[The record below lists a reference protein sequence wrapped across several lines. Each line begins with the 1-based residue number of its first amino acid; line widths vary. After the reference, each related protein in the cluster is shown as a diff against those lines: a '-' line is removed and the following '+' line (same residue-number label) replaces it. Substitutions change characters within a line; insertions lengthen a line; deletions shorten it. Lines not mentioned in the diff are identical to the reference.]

1 MKFYTRTE
9 NSRFFLRNYLKSCS
23 GFASGA
29 NFRIFRYAFKSLA
42 FFLTIIILS
51 FSIVAKTPA
60 EYRKN
65 AESANGLIADLYYT
79 KAEDFSSPADYQTFE
94 RETIKEI
101 RRNLPGAENIEW
113 QGATVETG
121 NQWLID
127 KLEAYEKEPINS
139 SKRKM
144 ILTEIG
150 ERLDAL
156 EQKLAESENPAAS
169 SRTKDEDKQKLSEIL
184 KREEYVKPE
193 QLEETWIQSLIRRF
207 REWLNEK
214 MPESGQRESA
224 PTGSPALSVVL
235 MVVLFLSVFAL
246 IGFLLYKFAPFIGF
260 NIRRRTKNGKKDR
273 VILGE
278 RLAAD
283 EDAGSLFNEA
293 ERLAREGNLRQAIRK
308 GYIALLCE
316 LSDRKL
322 IGLAQHKTN
331 RDYLRDVR
339 QRHSLYQNMNNLT
352 DNFERHWYGF
362 ENAEERDWE
371 EFRSGYE
378 KAVGSSS
385 RQ

>member
-1 MKFYTRTE
+1 MDLQTKVKNHVLFYR
-9 NSRFFLRNYLKSCS
+9 
-23 GFASGA
+23 AS
-29 NFRIFRYAFKSLA
+29 A
-42 FFLTIIILS
+42 FFLAVIFLS
-51 FSIVAKTPA
+51 VSAFAKTPA

-65 AESANGLIADLYYT
+65 IESANGLIADLYY
-79 KAEDFSSPADYQTFE
+79 AESEDFSSIAEYQTFE

-101 RRNLPGAENIEW
+101 RAYLPGAENIEW
-113 QGATVETG
+113 QGASVETG

-127 KLEAYEKEPINS
+127 KLEAYEKEPIGS

-156 EQKLAESENPAAS
+156 EQKLAELENPAIS
-169 SRTKDEDKQKLSEIL
+169 NRTKDEDKQKLSEIL

-193 QLEETWIQSLIRRF
+193 QQEETWIQSLIRRF
-207 REWLNEK
+207 REWLREK
-214 MPESGQRESA
+214 MPEEEEQSQSDR
-224 PTGSPALSVVL
+224 TGSPALSVVL
-235 MVVLFLSVFAL
+235 MVVIFLLVFAL

-260 NIRRRTKNGKKDR
+260 KVRNRTKKEKKER

-283 EDAGSLFNEA
+283 ENAGSLFGEA

-316 LSDRKL
+316 LSDRKI

-339 QRHSLYQNMNNLT
+339 KRGSLYQNMNSLT

-362 ENAEERDWE
+362 ENADEKDWE
-371 EFRSGYE
+371 EFRSSYK
-378 KAVGSSS
+378 KAVSSES
-385 RQ
+385 L

>member
-1 MKFYTRTE
+1 MKFRTKTKNPE
-9 NSRFFLRNYLKSCS
+9 FLLKT
-23 GFASGA
+23 
-29 NFRIFRYAFKSLA
+29 LA
-42 FFLTIIILS
+42 VFCAVIILS
-51 FSIVAKTPA
+51 FSIFAKTPA

-65 AESANGLIADLYYT
+65 VESANGLIADLYS
-79 KAEDFSSPADYQTFE
+79 AEAEEFSSPAEYENFE

-101 RRNLPGAENIEW
+101 RAYLPGAENLEW

-121 NQWLID
+121 NQWLVD
-127 KLEAYEKEPINS
+127 KLDAYEKEPTGS

-144 ILTEIG
+144 ILTEIA

-156 EQKLAESENPAAS
+156 EQKLAELENPALSDRA
-169 SRTKDEDKQKLSEIL
+169 KDEDKQKLAEIL
-184 KREEYVKPE
+184 KREEYAKPE
-193 QLEETWIQSLIRRF
+193 EQEETWVQSLIRRF
-207 REWLNEK
+207 EEWLREK
-214 MPESGQRESA
+214 MPESEQPQSA

-235 MVVLFLSVFAL
+235 MIVIFVLVLGL
-246 IGFLLYKFAPFIGF
+246 IGFLLYKFAPLIGF
-260 NIRRRTKNGKKDR
+260 NVRHRTKKEKKDR

-283 EDAGSLFNEA
+283 ENAGSLFSEA

-339 QRHSLYQNMNNLT
+339 KRHALYQNMSGLT

-362 ENAEERDWE
+362 EKADETDWE
-371 EFRSGYE
+371 EFRRTYK
-378 KAVGSSS
+378 KAVGESG
-385 RQ
+385 